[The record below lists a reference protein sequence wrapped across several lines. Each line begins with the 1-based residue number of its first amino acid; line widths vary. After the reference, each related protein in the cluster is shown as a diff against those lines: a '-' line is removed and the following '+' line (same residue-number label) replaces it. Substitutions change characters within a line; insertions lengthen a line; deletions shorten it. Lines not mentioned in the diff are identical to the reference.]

1 MRSDDDVYLDV
12 SSILTG
18 ISPPSADRLT
28 MRARLAPE
36 SDVCD
41 FEVDVIR
48 KDGGVEWLSPDGK
61 SLESLMKLIVE
72 LRNWYVSNGLTN
84 GRPPWNA
91 CEFSLDVASQRLSVG
106 FLYE

>member
-1 MRSDDDVYLDV
+1 MRSDDVYLDV

-48 KDGGVEWLSPDGK
+48 KDGEVEWLSP
-61 SLESLMKLIVE
+61 
-72 LRNWYVSNGLTN
+72 VSNGLTN